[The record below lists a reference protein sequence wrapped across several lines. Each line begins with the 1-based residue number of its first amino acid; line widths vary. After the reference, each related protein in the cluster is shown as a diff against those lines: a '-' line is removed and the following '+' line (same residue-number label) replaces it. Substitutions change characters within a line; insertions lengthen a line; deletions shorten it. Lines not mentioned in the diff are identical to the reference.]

1 MVIQSGNVAMR
12 SSHQYSQTS
21 LEAVSYAGWGNAVNQ
36 TGGTLATAPSAT
48 DSEQAT
54 GRTTNSRES
63 GTAGYGVIYSE
74 MQTDFERLFV
84 RTEDEEIVLG
94 EDKKEYEG
102 LRNLLML
109 LSGKRELPTRKISAK
124 RLMDEMRDRFQK
136 QMDDALMALGSRP
149 AGRAYYQQVRPTQ
162 SFGSSLSVRH
172 FYEEKES
179 TSFYSS
185 GTVITADGRQI
196 EFDLEALMSRSFTEN
211 TEVQIDYGAAQLMD
225 PLVISLD
232 GGTAKV
238 SDQKLLFDIDCDG
251 ELDNISL
258 LAQGCGFLALDR
270 NGDGEINDGSELFGA
285 GTGNGFAELAVFDM
299 DGNGW
304 IDEND
309 EIFNRLR
316 IWTKDES
323 GNDKLVALGVAGV
336 GAIYLGSASTQFSL
350 NSEADN
356 TTNAVVRSSG
366 IFLHEDGT
374 AGMVQQIDL
383 AVSPAEK
390 ISLAAV

>member
-12 SSHQYSQTS
+12 ASRRYSQTS
-21 LEAVSYAGWGNAVNQ
+21 LEMVSYAGWGKTVNK
-36 TGGTLATAPSAT
+36 TGGTLAAAPSAT
-48 DSEQAT
+48 DSEQSAGKT
-54 GRTTNSRES
+54 ENRKQNGA
-63 GTAGYGVIYSE
+63 AGYHALYSD
-74 MQTDFERLFV
+74 MQADFERLFV
-84 RTEDEEIVLG
+84 REDGEELISG
-94 EDKKEYEG
+94 KDKKEYEG
-102 LRNLLML
+102 LKSLLML
-109 LSGKRELPTRKISAK
+109 LSGKRELPARKVSA
-124 RLMDEMRDRFQK
+124 RELMNEMRERFQK
-136 QMDDALMALGSRP
+136 QMDDALMSLGDRSAFGP
-149 AGRAYYQQVRPTQ
+149 ASVQQVRPTQ
-162 SFGSSLSVRH
+162 SFGASLSVQH

-185 GTVITADGRQI
+185 GTVVTKDGRRI
-196 EFDLEALMSRSFTEN
+196 EFDLEALMSRSFKEH

-232 GGTAKV
+232 GGKAEV
-238 SDQKLLFDIDCDG
+238 SDQKFLFDIDCDG

-270 NGDGEINDGSELFGA
+270 NGDGVINDGSELFGA

-309 EIFNRLR
+309 DIFNRLR

-323 GNDKLVALGVAGV
+323 GNDKLVALGVAGI
-336 GAIYLGSASTQFSL
+336 GAIYLGSTSTQFSL

-356 TTNAVVRSSG
+356 ATNAVVRSSG
-366 IFLHEDGT
+366 IFLKENGT
-374 AGMVQQIDL
+374 AGVIQQIDL
-383 AVSPAEK
+383 AVG
-390 ISLAAV
+390 